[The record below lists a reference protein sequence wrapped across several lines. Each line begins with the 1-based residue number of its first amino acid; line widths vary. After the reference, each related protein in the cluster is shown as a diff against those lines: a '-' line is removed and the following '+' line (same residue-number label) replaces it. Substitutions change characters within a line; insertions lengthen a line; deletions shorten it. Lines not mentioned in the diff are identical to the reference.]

1 MVEEVAIYF
10 EVLMFFFCPK
20 SKFPFN
26 TTAIECLFEVNKM
39 YSINYSIFGFI
50 YEMLSRNK
58 LTISVLLGFDVTL
71 LYLKF

>member
-10 EVLMFFFCPK
+10 EVLMFFFVQK
-20 SKFPFN
+20 VNFLLIQLQLN
-26 TTAIECLFEVNKM
+26 ALFEVNRM
-39 YSINYSIFGFI
+39 YSITYSIFGFI

-58 LTISVLLGFDVTL
+58 LTISVLLGFAVTL